1 MTQTERITNH
11 LYTGKTLTAQQAL
24 RKFGVANLRARI
36 DDLRK
41 AGVPVYNNGGEYR
54 LGKPSRLMIAAA
66 YRLLGGRA
74 FNC

>member
-1 MTQTERITNH
+1 MTQAEHIQNY
-11 LYTGKTLTAQQAL
+11 LDSGKTLTAHQAL

-41 AGVPVYNNGGEYR
+41 SGVPVYNNGGEYR
-54 LGKPSRLMIAAA
+54 LGKPSRLMVAAA

-74 FNC
+74 FNR